1 MTDEEMAPE
10 VDEEEAEEETMACEE
25 CGEDPCACEA
35 EEAED
40 DAEAPADDAEEE

>member
-1 MTDEEMAPE
+1 MTDEEMATE
-10 VDEEEAEEETMACEE
+10 ADEEEVEEEAMACEE

-40 DAEAPADDAEEE
+40 ESEDEAVSDEE